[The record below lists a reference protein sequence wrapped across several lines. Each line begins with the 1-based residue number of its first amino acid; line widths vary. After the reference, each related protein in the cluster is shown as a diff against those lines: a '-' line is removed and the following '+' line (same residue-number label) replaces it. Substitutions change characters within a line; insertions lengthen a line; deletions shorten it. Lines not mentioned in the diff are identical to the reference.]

1 LDAIGFVWDARK
13 KRPTQDPDMWNTLP
27 KAQGGSVGSGGST
40 SNTALTTTD
49 PSVLDGTTTD
59 TLGHARKK
67 RPTQA
72 PDMWNTLPKTQGGS
86 VGSMVTTRSRSD
98 INVENER
105 MSNQHLSPT
114 SRLNKE
120 LEVQRIPRKN
130 NKKSS
135 RLTTHS

>member
-1 LDAIGFVWDARK
+1 M
-13 KRPTQDPDMWNTLP
+13 RPTQEPDMWNTLP
-27 KAQGGSVGSGGST
+27 
-40 SNTALTTTD
+40 TA
-49 PSVLDGTTTD
+49 
-59 TLGHARKK
+59 
-67 RPTQA
+67 
-72 PDMWNTLPKTQGGS
+72 QGGS

-98 INVENER
+98 FNAENER